1 MERKTML
8 ERVKEKLVELLT
20 DKVPGIDNEL
30 RYVDDERVERLADYL
45 IAYGVTVTPVKI
57 GDTVYTN
64 LAMQGWYLRKKD
76 RPYDAKVVFIGLN
89 GSEEMG
95 GGLFNVVCDNG
106 EHMWQFSFSDIGN
119 TVFLNKE
126 EAEAILSESQEE

>member
-1 MERKTML
+1 ML
-8 ERVKEKLVELLT
+8 DIIKEKLMELL
-20 DKVPGIDNEL
+20 NEDDTPSVYGYRL
-30 RYVDDERVERLADYL
+30 REEYDVEDIVNNL
-45 IAYGVTVTPVKI
+45 IANNVTVTPVKI

-76 RPYDAKVVFIGLN
+76 KPYPAKVVFIGLN
-89 GSEEMG
+89 DSEEMG
-95 GGLFNVVCDNG
+95 GGLFNVVYDNG
-106 EHMWQFSFSDIGN
+106 EHMWQFSFSDIGK